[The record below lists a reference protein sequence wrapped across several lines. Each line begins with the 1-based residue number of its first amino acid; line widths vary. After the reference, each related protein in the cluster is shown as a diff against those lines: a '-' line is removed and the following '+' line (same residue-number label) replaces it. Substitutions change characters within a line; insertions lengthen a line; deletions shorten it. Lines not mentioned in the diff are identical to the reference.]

1 VDREPPA
8 RELLRRRAVIVFAHR
23 GASAE
28 RPENTIEAFDRAMA
42 LGVDRLE
49 ADVHA
54 TRDGAIVVAH
64 DADGLRMAGDPRRI
78 ITSSFVEVRGWDVGA
93 RFAPRRGEYRGT
105 GPHRVPSLEEALEA
119 TGTTPLNLDV
129 KHPSAVE
136 GTVRAI
142 RRANATARVLL
153 TSFSDA
159 TVRAVRALGYEGPTG
174 LARNELLVALG
185 LGRHARG
192 PLRPLGARAQLPI
205 AAGRLKLDT
214 PAVIERL
221 HALDCAVDYWVVDD
235 PERAARLVG
244 LGADGVMT
252 GDPATIVPAV
262 RRARRLDR
270 GA

>member
-1 VDREPPA
+1 M
-8 RELLRRRAVIVFAHR
+8 IVFAHR

-28 RPENTIEAFDRAMA
+28 RPENTIEAFERAIA
-42 LGVDRLE
+42 LGAERLE

-54 TRDGAIVVAH
+54 TRDGKVVVAH

-78 ITSSFVEVRGWDVGA
+78 LTSSFVEVRGWDVGA
-93 RFAPRRGEYRGT
+93 RFVARRGDYRGS

-119 TGTTPLNLDV
+119 TGETPLNLDV
-129 KHPSAVE
+129 KHPAAVE

-142 RRANATARVLL
+142 RRAKAAARVLL

-192 PLRPLGARAQLPI
+192 GLRPLGLRAQLPI
-205 AAGRLKLDT
+205 AAGGVALDT
-214 PAVIERL
+214 PAVLERL
-221 HALDCAVDYWVVDD
+221 HALDLAVDYWVVDD

-252 GDPATIVPAV
+252 DDPAAIVPAV
-262 RRARRLDR
+262 RRARSVDR

>member
-1 VDREPPA
+1 
-8 RELLRRRAVIVFAHR
+8 VIVFAHR

-28 RPENTIEAFDRAMA
+28 RPENTIEAFDRAVE

-78 ITSSFVEVRGWDVGA
+78 LTSSFVEVRSWDVGA
-93 RFAPRRGEYRGT
+93 RFVARRGGDRRH

-119 TGTTPLNLDV
+119 TRETPLNLDV
-129 KHPSAVE
+129 KHPSAIE
-136 GTVRAI
+136 GAVRAI
-142 RRANATARVLL
+142 RRANSTARVLL

-185 LGRHARG
+185 FGRHARG
-192 PLRPLGARAQLPI
+192 RLRPLGKRAQLPV
-205 AAGRLKLDT
+205 AAGRAPLDT
-214 PAVIERL
+214 PAVLERL
-221 HALDCAVDYWVVDD
+221 HALDLAVDYWVVDD

-252 GDPATIVPAV
+252 DDPAAIVPAV
-262 RRARRLDR
+262 RRARGLDR

>member
-1 VDREPPA
+1 
-8 RELLRRRAVIVFAHR
+8 VIVFAHR

-28 RPENTIEAFDRAMA
+28 RPENTIEAFDRAVE

-54 TRDGAIVVAH
+54 TRDGKIVVAH
-64 DADGLRMAGDPRRI
+64 DADGLRMAGEPGRI
-78 ITSSFVEVRGWDVGA
+78 LTSSFVEVRSWDVGA
-93 RFAPRRGEYRGT
+93 RFVARRGDYRGH
-105 GPHRVPSLEEALEA
+105 GPHRVPSLEEVLEA
-119 TGTTPLNLDV
+119 TRGTPLNLDV

-142 RRANATARVLL
+142 RRANSTARVLL

-159 TVRAVRALGYEGPTG
+159 TTQAVRALGYEGPTG

-192 PLRPLGARAQLPI
+192 PLRPLGVRAQLPLSVGG
-205 AAGRLKLDT
+205 AALDT
-214 PAVIERL
+214 PAALERL
-221 HALDCAVDYWVVDD
+221 HALDLAVDFWVVDD

-252 GDPATIVPAV
+252 DDPAAIVPAV
-262 RRARRLDR
+262 RRARGLDR